1 MEKSL
6 NKILEESFR
15 KNWNNPA
22 LSDFKGVTLYY
33 RDVARRIEK
42 LHIIFNTCGVEKGDK
57 IAICSRNQANWG
69 VVFLACITY
78 GAVPVPILH
87 EFKPGN
93 VHHIVNHSDS
103 RVLFVGDMVWENL
116 AESEM
121 PDLEAIIQIND
132 FSLLCSRN
140 EHITETREH
149 LNEMFGKKYPKS
161 FGPEDLNYYQ
171 EESGDQLA
179 MINYTSGTSGFSKGV
194 MIPYRALLSNVLF
207 GQEVVP
213 MINNKS
219 NVVSMLPTAHMYGM
233 MFEFLF
239 EMTVGA
245 HVHFLTRIPSPRII
259 MEAFATIKP
268 DVIISVPLIIE
279 KIYKQ
284 KLQPILNKT
293 SMKVLLKLPFID
305 QMLEE
310 RIKEELVKTFGGK
323 FYEIIVGGAAF
334 NREADEFFNKIKFP
348 YTVGYGMTE
357 CAPIISYAAWDQA
370 KLFSC
375 GKPAPRMEI
384 RIASADPV
392 NIPGEIQVRGAN
404 VMLGYYKNEEA
415 TAESFTG
422 DGWMRTGD
430 MGVIDEDGYLFIK
443 GRCKSMILGPS
454 GQNISH
460 EEIESAINT
469 MPYVIE
475 SLVIDSNGK
484 LVALIY
490 PDMELAGKDGMD
502 KAAVLK
508 KMEENIAAVNV
519 DMPNYSKIAGV
530 KLVPEEF
537 EKTPKKSIKRYMYQ
551 NS

>member
-1 MEKSL
+1 MERSL
-6 NKILEESFR
+6 NKILEASFK
-15 KNWNNPA
+15 KNWNSPA

-140 EHITETREH
+140 KHITETREH

-245 HVHFLTRIPSPRII
+245 HVHFLTRVPSPRII

-334 NREADEFFNKIKFP
+334 NKEADEFFNKIKFP

-357 CAPIISYAAWDQA
+357 CAPIISYAAWDKA

-392 NIPGEIQVRGAN
+392 NIPGEIQVKGAN
-404 VMLGYYKNEEA
+404 VMLGYYKNDEA
-415 TAESFTG
+415 TAESFTE

-454 GQNISH
+454 GQNIYP